1 MPLSGARHAC
11 RCVGGRRKGRGG
23 SRGEEWALVSH
34 SWRPGRAGRLQ
45 VAAQAGRRTRQV
57 LLPLLPVLSAG
68 RRNPAAPE
76 PSPADCQEW
85 PDPPRVRHP
94 LPGSG
99 PLLLLLRVVALRRSE
114 SSPAPSSPPGA
125 DSEGAFLAPTGLPAP
140 PPPLPLLPV
149 TAEARSL
156 ARSLLRGV
164 GRSGRLPLPCA
175 AVDPSACLSGA
186 AIAGPPLR
194 PSVRPSPS
202 GSVSAADR
210 AGRGQRAAGGG
221 LSSLPLAAAGPR
233 PGHLRWAATKAP
245 SGRGGPGHG
254 VQSRQGG
261 VVPRGGLS

>member
-1 MPLSGARHAC
+1 MPLSGARHVC

-45 VAAQAGRRTRQV
+45 VAAQAGGQGRCCCRC
-57 LLPLLPVLSAG
+57 SARG
-68 RRNPAAPE
+68 GGTQRRRNLLRRIAR
-76 PSPADCQEW
+76 SGRT
-85 PDPPRVRHP
+85 PPRVRHP
-94 LPGSG
+94 LPGSA
-99 PLLLLLRVVALRRSE
+99 LLLLLRVVALRRSE

-156 ARSLLRGV
+156 ARSLAP
-164 GRSGRLPLPCA
+164 SGSRAIGALATSVCSGGSLRLPVWSGDC
-175 AVDPSACLSGA
+175 GA
-186 AIAGPPLR
+186 ASS
-194 PSVRPSPS
+194 SVRPSVSLGVSQRRGS
-202 GSVSAADR
+202 G
-210 AGRGQRAAGGG
+210 GEGAAGGG

-254 VQSRQGG
+254 VPSRQGG